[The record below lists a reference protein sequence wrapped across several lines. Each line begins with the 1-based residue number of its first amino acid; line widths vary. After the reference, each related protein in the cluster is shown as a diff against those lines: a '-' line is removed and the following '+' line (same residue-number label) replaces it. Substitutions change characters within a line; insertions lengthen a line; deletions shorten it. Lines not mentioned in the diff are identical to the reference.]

1 MELSST
7 GIVLQVYGYRN
18 QSVFQKN
25 TKLKQQNV
33 IQVTV
38 CLYFITMEMSCIFQV
53 ITTEQLMVHRAYFHS
68 LTKE

>member
-1 MELSST
+1 MELST
-7 GIVLQVYGYRN
+7 IGIVLQVYGYRN

-25 TKLKQQNV
+25 TILKQK

-38 CLYFITMEMSCIFQV
+38 RLYFITMEMSCIFQV
-53 ITTEQLMVHRAYFHS
+53 ITTEQLMVHCAYFHS